1 LQAQAT
7 PPGPSGNGTFA
18 FTSALPGSTPGQL
31 LYLVDTRSQSLAV
44 YRVDPQDP
52 KGALKLEATR
62 QYQWDLK
69 LGEFNNQPPEVSA
82 VEGMVGKL
90 RR

>member
-1 LQAQAT
+1 M
-7 PPGPSGNGTFA
+7 PGPATNGTFA
-18 FTSALPGSTPGQL
+18 FTSATSGSPSSQL
-31 LYLVDTRSQSLAV
+31 LYLVDTRNQALAV

-69 LGEFNNQPPEVSA
+69 LGEFNNQAPEVSA
-82 VEGMVGKL
+82 VEGMVSNV